1 MADPFNILAN
11 SANSTAGLFKAIAAN
26 QNTAYEAKRSA
37 MAAEVNLATSLAKT
51 IESTR
56 MHDIQMDSMRQKMLM
71 DSQKFAAW
79 EADRRVQKSM
89 EPLAM
94 RAMESQYIAQ
104 IHQNT
109 QSYIE
114 PYLDDLKPDI
124 ANFIFDHP
132 ELAAEAQQNYL
143 QMTDGIAKKLMSDPS
158 VNPEDEIIARKQ
170 QMRDWIEEK
179 KLINKPPERRRIL
192 GFDVPVPNKKK
203 EYDVLRSTSIYK
215 EFGGD
220 AMAFAKK
227 HNPEYKKSL
236 DSSYEIMKLT
246 GKIDAE
252 VMAQLPQDKQQDI
265 INTMKSRENA
275 EKLQFA
281 IQSSQRQLNDL
292 LDTKNAGGVDV
303 SAAVAAKQNELK
315 SLMEA
320 YTKELGIIAP
330 QTALQEPQEKPLFTS
345 DELAQIESVASKP
358 EFERSP
364 EEARFAKSFSNQSE
378 RKKRVLA
385 LPIPERVAGYL
396 DVKKGIYATSF
407 NPDDFSPAD
416 MDKLLRDDTFK
427 SALAE
432 MVDGNMFGDGAMSG
446 YGAVTPTWKQESADL
461 FNAAER
467 YLAGDENLGKDD
479 KKEILKKLAL
489 LTPKV
494 LEYIAG
500 KQ

>member
-11 SANSTAGLFKAIAAN
+11 SANSTTGLFKAIAAN

-37 MAAEVNLATSLAKT
+37 MAAEANLATSLAQT

-94 RAMESQYIAQ
+94 RARESQYIAQ

-143 QMTDGIAKKLMSDPS
+143 QMTDGIAKKLMSNPS
-158 VNPEDEIIARKQ
+158 VNPEDEIVARKQ

-179 KLINKPPERRRIL
+179 KLINKPPERRKVF
-192 GFDVPVPNKKK
+192 GFDIPVPNKKK

-220 AMAFAKK
+220 AMSFAKK

-246 GKIDAE
+246 GKIDPE
-252 VMAQLPQDKQQDI
+252 VWKQLPQDMQQDF

-315 SLMEA
+315 GLMSA

-330 QTALQEPQEKPLFTS
+330 PNPESEPVAKLVSDSDRIALDKIREKPL
-345 DELAQIESVASKP
+345 
-358 EFERSP
+358 FERSP
-364 EEARFAKSFSNQSE
+364 EEVAIDIKYDKESAKKQILTSS
-378 RKKRVLA
+378 V
-385 LPIPERVAGYL
+385 PIPEKAEKRLNAIDGV
-396 DVKKGIYATSF
+396 YATSF
-407 NPDDFSPAD
+407 VMSDFTNEDIA
-416 MDKLLRDDTFK
+416 KLLEN
-427 SALAE
+427 AE
-432 MVDGNMFGDGAMSG
+432 FRNAMYDVMADISTEYQGGKMQKIPDEMNPINMDIEGYISG
-446 YGAVTPTWKQESADL
+446 KTMMTVSEKKEMLKRVANVTP
-461 FNAAER
+461 R
-467 YLAGDENLGKDD
+467 
-479 KKEILKKLAL
+479 
-489 LTPKV
+489 V
-494 LEYIAG
+494 LEYIANR